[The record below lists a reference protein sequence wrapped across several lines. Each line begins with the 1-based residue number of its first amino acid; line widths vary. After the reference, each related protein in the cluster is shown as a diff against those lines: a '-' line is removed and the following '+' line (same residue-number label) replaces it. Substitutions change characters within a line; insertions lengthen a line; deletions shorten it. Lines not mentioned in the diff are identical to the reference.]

1 MDYKRAGR
9 IPPRFAPV
17 FPVFDSITFSGSIQY
32 FRAKA
37 RPEQGFPPLH
47 SFWTDGFPFLDSL
60 SETQYT
66 GFYREARPRR
76 QTASSAEQ
84 EVRMLFSV
92 IICSLAVL
100 FAILSVLLLTGRGA
114 FLISGYNTASP
125 AQKATYD
132 EKRLCR
138 VTGGG
143 LFVIS
148 LLLFIMGVLGEDTP
162 RWFTPVF
169 ITVTVLDALAMAL
182 ISNSRYCRTGQS
194 PEITEADRRRNRR
207 ITLWSTLFSAVI
219 LALCCVLIFTGSIVP
234 EYGETAVVMKAS
246 YWPDLTIRYDDI
258 SHIELRSGNVPGTRT
273 GGFGGFRLLMGN
285 FRNEEFGAYTRYT
298 YANIQSC
305 IVLTDRGKTVVLSG
319 MDDTATRA
327 LYDALCLHTG
337 LS

>member
-1 MDYKRAGR
+1 
-9 IPPRFAPV
+9 
-17 FPVFDSITFSGSIQY
+17 
-32 FRAKA
+32 
-37 RPEQGFPPLH
+37 
-47 SFWTDGFPFLDSL
+47 
-60 SETQYT
+60 
-66 GFYREARPRR
+66 
-76 QTASSAEQ
+76 
-84 EVRMLFSV
+84 MLFSV
-92 IICSLAVL
+92 IICSLAALLAV
-100 FAILSVLLLTGRGA
+100 LSVLLLTGRGA

-125 AQKATYD
+125 ALKAAFD

-143 LFVIS
+143 LLVIS
-148 LLLFIMGVLGEDTP
+148 LLLFIMGVLGEDMP
-162 RWFTPVF
+162 RWFIPVF
-169 ITVTVLDALAMAL
+169 IAVTVLDALAMAL

-246 YWPDLTIRYDDI
+246 YWPDLTIRYEDI

-298 YANIQSC
+298 YTNADC
-305 IVLTDRGKTVVLSG
+305 AVIVTAGEKILVLSG
-319 MDDTATRA
+319 DNAEETQTIYET
-327 LYDALCLHTG
+327 LLSKTG
-337 LS
+337 LGG